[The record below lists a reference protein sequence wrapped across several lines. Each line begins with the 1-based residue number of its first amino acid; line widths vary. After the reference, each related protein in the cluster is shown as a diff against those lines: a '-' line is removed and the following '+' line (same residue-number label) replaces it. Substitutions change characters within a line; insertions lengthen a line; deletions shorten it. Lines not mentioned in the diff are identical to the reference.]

1 MLATALIG
9 MQATSILPPT
19 NPPWPPT
26 YDMAMSTLSM
36 QCNSSGWSDP
46 VRGAAFG
53 IISYDWS
60 NAKAQ
65 WAAARP
71 MDCEEQL
78 QTQARLTKYANP
90 KSNVF
95 VYRNVVKALPW
106 FTSVREKLD
115 DPRYAGWFLRFD
127 KSKAGQYN
135 VPDCAAE
142 NASKCSVFYHDQ
154 EQTPAVPTPAAPHPD
169 GSCGSGVC
177 DCGEQPCG
185 EYLFDHRNGSMLREW
200 IVNELILG
208 PTGVGDAAIDGLF
221 IDDYWCSDL
230 ICKDDPAVAGCPCG
244 DPVQGPT
251 EEDKHSQ
258 ADMGLSDEAIRDL
271 TIGWNATMEAVQ
283 RGIVA
288 AGGYTWSLMLGQE
301 NANAAPRMLKHDT
314 CAAQLRAACVAG
326 SDWQRHSILFGLT
339 TNGSKLV
346 QVKQDVA
353 FFLLAR
359 GAYRVARVGRVGHD
373 MALQSRARAR
383 RITSAAPRRAASHRD
398 RHRLRRAAGG
408 RLPRDLERRLRAAL
422 EPRDDHA
429 RLQRVCRRIRSEPG
443 GGGECRGVARHTE
456 SRNITFCFKYRER
469 TCG

>member
-1 MLATALIG
+1 
-9 MQATSILPPT
+9 
-19 NPPWPPT
+19 
-26 YDMAMSTLSM
+26 M

-127 KSKAGQYN
+127 KSKAGKYH

-169 GSCGSGVC
+169 GSCSGGVC
-177 DCGEQPCG
+177 DCGDSPCG

-221 IDDYWCSDL
+221 IDDFWCSDL
-230 ICKDDPAVAGCPCG
+230 ICKDDPSVAGCPCG

-251 EEDKHSQ
+251 EEDRHSQ
-258 ADMGLSDEAIRDL
+258 ADMGLSDEAVRDL

-359 GAYRVARVGRVGHD
+359 GAFAWLGWGAWGMTWPFNPEPAHGESPPLPHGVPRPTEIDTDYGAPLEDVCRETSSGVFERRW
-373 MALQSRARAR
+373 SRAT
-383 RITSAAPRRAASHRD
+383 ITLDCNAFAAAFAASP
-398 RHRLRRAAGG
+398 A
-408 RLPRDLERRLRAAL
+408 
-422 EPRDDHA
+422 
-429 RLQRVCRRIRSEPG
+429 V
-443 GGGECRGVARHTE
+443 VE
-456 SRNITFCFKYRER
+456 SVVV
-469 TCG
+469 

>member
-1 MLATALIG
+1 
-9 MQATSILPPT
+9 
-19 NPPWPPT
+19 
-26 YDMAMSTLSM
+26 MAMSTLSM

-127 KSKAGQYN
+127 KSKAGKYH

-177 DCGEQPCG
+177 DCGDSPCG

-221 IDDYWCSDL
+221 IDDFWCSDL
-230 ICKDDPAVAGCPCG
+230 ICKDDPSVAGCPCG

-251 EEDKHSQ
+251 EEDRHSQ
-258 ADMGLSDEAIRDL
+258 ADMGLSDEAVRDL

-359 GAYRVARVGRVGHD
+359 GAFAWLGWGAWGMTWPFNPEPAHGELPPQPHGVPRPAEIDTDYGAPLEDVCRETSSGVFERRW
-373 MALQSRARAR
+373 SRAT
-383 RITSAAPRRAASHRD
+383 ITLDCNAFAAAFAAS
-398 RHRLRRAAGG
+398 
-408 RLPRDLERRLRAAL
+408 P
-422 EPRDDHA
+422 
-429 RLQRVCRRIRSEPG
+429 V
-443 GGGECRGVARHTE
+443 VVE
-456 SRNITFCFKYRER
+456 SVVV
-469 TCG
+469 